1 MRHTSTGKERFK
13 GSAIAT
19 GAVAV
24 ALLVAVAEHPSTR
37 LDAQSPGASPA
48 SPTLTG
54 IWHRKGLLNGKPN
67 QPAVPTNRAAGFE
80 KAFDDALNPTYDCS
94 ATPIPGLINDNYD
107 FQIVQQADRVII
119 TYEKMDIVRT
129 IWLEGHGHPKP
140 ANNDYT
146 NQGHS
151 FGRYEGGRLVVET
164 TKFAFD
170 PRGFSANRWIPGSTL
185 KKMTEQYWR
194 EGDTLKLDSVS
205 EDPLTL
211 KQPYRYGWE
220 WTVRKEEL
228 TPYDCDPEDSR
239 WGAQWHKSKYPPD
252 K

>member
-1 MRHTSTGKERFK
+1 MRHAPRGTFSRSASAAAAAAAAVFVLSTAPWLE
-13 GSAIAT
+13 
-19 GAVAV
+19 
-24 ALLVAVAEHPSTR
+24 
-37 LDAQSPGASPA
+37 AQAKPGAAGTPNLS
-48 SPTLTG
+48 G
-54 IWHRKGLLNGKPN
+54 IWHRKGPLNGKPN
-67 QPAVPTNRAAGFE
+67 QPPVPTNRAAGFNQ
-80 KAFDDALNPTYDCS
+80 AFDDAYNPTYDCS

-107 FQIVQQADRVII
+107 FEISQRPDRVII
-119 TYEKMDIVRT
+119 RYEKMDIVRT

-140 ANNDYT
+140 AHNDYT

-151 FGRYEGGRLVVET
+151 FGRYEGGRLIVET

-170 PRGFSANRWIPGSTL
+170 PRGFLANRWIPGSAM
-185 KKMTEQYWR
+185 KKVTERYWR

-205 EDPLTL
+205 EDPLSL
-211 KQPYRYGWE
+211 KQPYNYGYE
-220 WTVRKEEL
+220 WTVRTEPL